1 MQFIDSPQVFLYT
14 NAIQNKKIKGVN
26 YEQKEKNYHK
36 FCFGW
41 NSANWR
47 NFDYNFGYYQKI

>member
-26 YEQKEKNYHK
+26 YEQKEKNYH
-36 FCFGW
+36 
-41 NSANWR
+41 
-47 NFDYNFGYYQKI
+47 

>member
-1 MQFIDSPQVFLYT
+1 MQFIDSPQAFLYT
-14 NAIQNKKIKGVN
+14 NAIQNKKIKAVN

-47 NFDYNFGYYQKI
+47 NFDYNFG